1 MRVWEVSKS
10 NVSVFSQCGHKA
22 NNYLE
27 KGPYCI
33 SLRQITLVLKEKN
46 NMKDTKDILHT
57 NHWTAASSIKTAV
70 KGLVFLAHN
79 GVSGYIACSY
89 RIYICGWLEIHWTV
103 PTGFSRYVKL
113 KHLFNKDA
121 LKATIDFHFL

>member
-33 SLRQITLVLKEKN
+33 SLRQITLVLKGRN
-46 NMKDTKDILHT
+46 YMKDTKDILHT
-57 NHWTAASSIKTAV
+57 NHWTAPSSIKTAV
-70 KGLVFLAHN
+70 KGLVFVAHN
-79 GVSGYIACSY
+79 GVSGYAACSY
-89 RIYICGWLEIHWTV
+89 RIYIYFMAGNILDSD
-103 PTGFSRYVKL
+103 FSQSTLCVTYKWSKGSFSISL
-113 KHLFNKDA
+113 SFN
-121 LKATIDFHFL
+121 